1 MTNLNTHLSRGWT
14 AWHRVHSNVKDLTVT
29 FIFMCKRQEVLRARG
44 RLCLSVALWIVDIH
58 SENTVTVCQME
69 FFFVVLRSVV
79 DNKCVPAT
87 EGSVSGA
94 AVDLRLCRAQRHSS
108 VNGEEAWKLCPRCW
122 LRVPLNTLGFTAALH
137 QSHKTPVKL

>member
-1 MTNLNTHLSRGWT
+1 
-14 AWHRVHSNVKDLTVT
+14 
-29 FIFMCKRQEVLRARG
+29 MCKRQEVLRARG

-69 FFFVVLRSVV
+69 KIFCFVLRSVV

-94 AVDLRLCRAQRHSS
+94 AVNLRLCRAQGHSS
-108 VNGEEAWKLCPRCW
+108 MNGEEA
-122 LRVPLNTLGFTAALH
+122 
-137 QSHKTPVKL
+137 